1 MLKSQ
6 LTDLGLKGYLLVTG
20 MKKKKGRGEREM
32 ALWTIRLK
40 ILCAIGEQCASKI

>member
-20 MKKKKGRGEREM
+20 MKKKRQGRERNG
-32 ALWTIRLK
+32 ALDNKVENT
-40 ILCAIGEQCASKI
+40 LCYR

>member
-20 MKKKKGRGEREM
+20 MKKKKAGEREK
-32 ALWTIRLK
+32 WRS
-40 ILCAIGEQCASKI
+40 GQ

>member
-20 MKKKKGRGEREM
+20 MKKKKRQGRERNG
-32 ALWTIRLK
+32 ALDNKVENT
-40 ILCAIGEQCASKI
+40 LCYR